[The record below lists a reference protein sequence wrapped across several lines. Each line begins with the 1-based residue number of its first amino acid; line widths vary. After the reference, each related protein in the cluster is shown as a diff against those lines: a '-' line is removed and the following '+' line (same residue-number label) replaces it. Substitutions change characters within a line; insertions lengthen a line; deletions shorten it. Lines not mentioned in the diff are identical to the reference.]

1 MRKFLLFVAVACLS
15 ALAAWS
21 QLSAKY
27 SASTRMFLAQRAG
40 LVADTASAARLAMA
54 GKGAH
59 RSPSLR
65 VSGSK
70 PQLEVAQSRID
81 NGVEVIDAFIG
92 LNGTS
97 VAQLEALGVRVQ
109 RVFRGFV
116 TAAIPVDKIE
126 SVAALSSV
134 KRIQVAQVMRLMTD
148 SARSQTNVDKV
159 IAGVSHNL
167 PRNYDAT
174 GVIVGVVDTGID
186 PKHEAYNDAQGNT
199 RIKRMYQV
207 KAVTSSSS
215 TTSSSTSYKQCFYKD
230 STQFATLDPDC
241 DDESH
246 GTHTST
252 TAAGKKIHTAYGDF
266 LGIAPNCDIYLCGLA
281 ALYNTYIANGVDY
294 ITAYADSVGKPCVIS
309 LSLGGVAGPHDGSDY
324 LSQVYTQA
332 TANPGHILVLAAANQ
347 AGNDMYVYKTGA
359 TAASPLVTRYQQK
372 IFSDID
378 RGGFY
383 YYSGAASAWARTAGV
398 PLAAKVMVVNANTG
412 AEVWTSDEITLA
424 SMNSNGYYLVSGL
437 SSYYT
442 AYSSVSSSSYLYVTI
457 EQDANS
463 GKYNV
468 TFVPFNLRSRSY
480 SSSSGT
486 VTSNYEI
493 AFMVYPASAGAAATI
508 DMWESGYYGNFEA
521 GGAGRYTAVQGS
533 DKCSASS
540 ECYASGVITV
550 GAYVSR
556 KSFVGA
562 NATSGYTVTS
572 SNSLGDI
579 ADFSSYVEEGYGP
592 DHDYA
597 IPWITA
603 PGQTVVAGVNHMD
616 TQNYGTTVSG
626 SEYQY
631 ITQSNSTSYFGTMSG
646 TSMATPCVA
655 GIVALWLQAHPKWT
669 VADVRKCMRATA
681 IHDDFTAGTH
691 STRFGNGKINA
702 LGAFSTSTL
711 AAIVAGSTTGDK
723 VAVTDGDLTCVYVY
737 APAGSNSVL
746 YCKDANGY
754 AEGAKSV
761 AASGEIDYVKNAG
774 LQPASL
780 DWDQSNWVALVLPRE
795 LTTADPP
802 YAGKKLTG
810 VTGTYTASLNPEITV
825 DALPGVGD
833 DNAYT
838 PNNYVAAN
846 FGGTQDA
853 TEPYD
858 AAGNKH
864 RYFFVTP
871 KPGEIARVNW
881 ARYDGAQFSV
891 PTTYAKGD
899 VKSNAAGL
907 AGSAV
912 ANLTMIDAA
921 DGFEANHVY
930 SFLALITRTATSG
943 SSAPARRAQA
953 ASGFTVFPLESV
965 TEVGTDDGSVV
976 TGVSQVATGAGVQCV
991 TYYNTL
997 GMSSTV
1003 PFEGINVAVITHADG
1018 TRTVVKMVR

>member
-1 MRKFLLFVAVACLS
+1 MKKILLLIAVVCLG
-15 ALAAWS
+15 ALAAWPQPS
-21 QLSAKY
+21 NKY

-40 LVADTASAARLAMA
+40 LVPDTGAVVGS
-54 GKGAH
+54 KGAH

-65 VSGSK
+65 FSGGKSM
-70 PQLEVAQSRID
+70 PEVAQSRID
-81 NGVEVIDAFIG
+81 GGVEVIDAFIG

-97 VAQLEALGVRVQ
+97 VAQLEALGVKIQ
-109 RVFRGFV
+109 RVFKGFV

-134 KRIQVAQVMRLMTD
+134 KRIQVAQVMKLMTD

-159 IAGVSHNL
+159 IAGLNHNL
-167 PRNYDAT
+167 PRNYDGT

-186 PKHEAYNDAQGNT
+186 PQHEAYNDAQGVT
-199 RIKRMYQV
+199 RIKRLYQV
-207 KAVTSSSS
+207 KAVTSSTGS
-215 TTSSSTSYKQCFYKD
+215 TTYKQCFYKD
-230 STQFATLDPDC
+230 STQFATLEPDC
-241 DDESH
+241 DEESH

-347 AGNDMYVYKTGA
+347 AGNDMYVYKTAA

-372 IFSDID
+372 IFSDVA
-378 RGGFY
+378 RSGFY
-383 YYSGAASAWARTAGV
+383 YYSGTVSAWARTAGV
-398 PLAAKVMVVNANTG
+398 PLAAKVMVVNASTG
-412 AEVWTSDEITLA
+412 VAVWTSSEITLS
-424 SMNSNGYYLVSGL
+424 SMNSSGYYLVSGI
-437 SSYYT
+437 SSYYR

-468 TFVPFNLRSRSY
+468 TFVPFNLQSRSY
-480 SSSSGT
+480 SSSSST

-493 AFMVYPASAGAAATI
+493 AFMVYPASADASTTI
-508 DMWESGYYGNFEA
+508 DMWEGGYYGNFEA
-521 GGAGRYTAVQGS
+521 GSAGRYNAVQGS
-533 DKCSASS
+533 DRCSASS
-540 ECYASGVITV
+540 ECYASGAITV

-556 KSFVGA
+556 KTFAGA

-579 ADFSSYVEEGYGP
+579 ADFSSYVEDGYGP

-603 PGQTVVAGVNHMD
+603 PGQTIVAGVNHEDM
-616 TQNYGTTVSG
+616 QNYGTSVSG

-669 VADVRKCMRATA
+669 VADVRTCMRKTA
-681 IHDDFTAGTH
+681 IHDDFTAGTY
-691 STRFGNGKINA
+691 STHFGHGKINA

-711 AAIVAGSTTGDK
+711 ADVVAGSNEGDK

-737 APAGSNSVL
+737 TPSGSNSVL
-746 YCKDANGY
+746 YCKDANAY
-754 AEGAKSV
+754 AESAKSV

-795 LTTADPP
+795 LTSADPA

-838 PNNYVAAN
+838 TNNYVAAN

-853 TEPYD
+853 TVAYD

-871 KPGEIARVNW
+871 KPGEIARLNW
-881 ARYDGAQFSV
+881 ARYDGTSFVV
-891 PTTYAKGD
+891 PTTYSSGT
-899 VKSNAAGL
+899 VTSNAAGL
-907 AGSAV
+907 TGSAV
-912 ANLTMIDAA
+912 ANLTMDAA
-921 DGFEANHVY
+921 DKFVPNRVY
-930 SFLALITRTATSG
+930 SFLALITRTATTG
-943 SSAPARRAQA
+943 SSAPARRAE
-953 ASGFTVFPLESV
+953 ASTGFTVYPLENV

-976 TGVSQVATGAGVQCV
+976 TSVGQVAAVSAV
-991 TYYNTL
+991 TRVVYYNAL

-1003 PFEGINVAVITHADG
+1003 PFEGINVVVATHADG
-1018 TRTVVKMVR
+1018 TRTVVKTVK